1 MDTDVAVLAERRA
14 KLAKLR
20 EEHFVSERDITSAP
34 DITSVD
40 EYRAKFQAA
49 RKQSGQLEGGR
60 GQETDEH
67 RIFFAQGRRKTNNH
81 QPQPQPQ
88 SQSDLTFNP
97 LIAEAKQRRSRGVKT
112 ETLED
117 GEASHSYRSEATLE
131 NIDQSLTGNGDGK
144 FNTELEQVVEK
155 EKSSKFYRDGEYIS
169 PSPSDDPGYQSAANS
184 PNEFL
189 KRAKEGKEA
198 EERRSPKQN
207 QLLNIEAA
215 IDPLSVSLPET
226 FLKTVKK
233 DLSQSI
239 KSTTSTKSKVHYDP
253 RIFSAKK
260 RKQSVDPETEYF
272 HNMSKFY
279 GEMHARFPEY
289 EEPRKVSHER
299 PNTDTDTELLETIDL
314 TDPAHGKAV
323 DSYSLAD
330 TVSIK
335 TDLTDIAGDGE
346 REGEGGNRKL
356 RSLGESVILSVSSFG
371 SNMRENMRENISGRV
386 RERAGEDRVW
396 ARRTESPA
404 ECKICKHKRG
414 TSWWTIIGLLLVDLI
429 TLIILFYGY
438 NTLRQFH
445 EGKAVFDSVI
455 CFDFT
460 HCTALIRLRPNVGRE
475 ERPASPGPPG
485 QGGNPAAAQHQPDRG
500 TPAQRSQSGPAP
512 HHRDV
517 RR

>member
-1 MDTDVAVLAERRA
+1 METDVAVLAERRA

-20 EEHFVSERDITSAP
+20 EEHFVSGGDITSAP

-49 RKQSGQLEGGR
+49 RKASGQSEGGR
-60 GQETDEH
+60 GQETEDH
-67 RIFFAQGRRKTNNH
+67 RIFFAHGRRNNNK
-81 QPQPQPQ
+81 
-88 SQSDLTFNP
+88 QSDLTFNP
-97 LIAEAKQRRSRGVKT
+97 LIAEAKQRKSRGVKT

-117 GEASHSYRSEATLE
+117 GEVSLSSRSDDTLE
-131 NIDQSLTGNGDGK
+131 DIEQSLAGPGLGK
-144 FNTELEQVVEK
+144 FSRELEQIVEK

-169 PSPSDDPGYQSAANS
+169 PSPWDDPGYQSAANS

-189 KRAKEGKEA
+189 KRAKDGAEA
-198 EERRSPKQN
+198 EEWRTPKQK

-226 FLKTVKK
+226 FLKTVKA

-239 KSTTSTKSKVHYDP
+239 KSTASTKSKVHYDP

-260 RKQSVDPETEYF
+260 RKQSLDPEKEYF

-289 EEPRKVSHER
+289 EEPRAVGRER
-299 PNTDTDTELLETIDL
+299 PNTNTDTELLETIDL
-314 TDPAHGKAV
+314 TDGAHVKAG

-335 TDLTDIAGDGE
+335 TDLTDITGGGERE
-346 REGEGGNRKL
+346 REGENERGHRNLK
-356 RSLGESVILSVSSFG
+356 SLGESVILSVSSFG
-371 SNMRENMRENISGRV
+371 QNISGRV
-386 RERAGEDRVW
+386 RERLPASGVPEETVW
-396 ARRTESPA
+396 ARRSDSPPQVEV

-414 TSWWTIIGLLLVDLI
+414 TSWWTVMGLLIVDLV

-438 NTLRQFH
+438 NTLRQIQ
-445 EGKAVFDSVI
+445 EGKDCNLVLMSDG
-455 CFDFT
+455 
-460 HCTALIRLRPNVGRE
+460 LI
-475 ERPASPGPPG
+475 
-485 QGGNPAAAQHQPDRG
+485 
-500 TPAQRSQSGPAP
+500 
-512 HHRDV
+512 
-517 RR
+517 

>member
-1 MDTDVAVLAERRA
+1 METDVAVLAERRA

-20 EEHFVSERDITSAP
+20 EEHFVSGGDITSAP

-49 RKQSGQLEGGR
+49 RKQSGQSEGGR
-60 GQETDEH
+60 GQETEDH
-67 RIFFAQGRRKTNNH
+67 RIFFAHGRRNNNK
-81 QPQPQPQ
+81 
-88 SQSDLTFNP
+88 QSDLTFNP

-117 GEASHSYRSEATLE
+117 GEVSLSSRSDDTLE
-131 NIDQSLTGNGDGK
+131 DIEQSLAGPGLGK
-144 FNTELEQVVEK
+144 FSRELEQIVEK

-169 PSPSDDPGYQSAANS
+169 PSPWDDPGYQSAANS

-189 KRAKEGKEA
+189 KRAKEGAEA
-198 EERRSPKQN
+198 EEWRTPKQK

-226 FLKTVKK
+226 FLKTVKA

-239 KSTTSTKSKVHYDP
+239 KSTASTKSKVHYDP

-260 RKQSVDPETEYF
+260 RKQSLDPEKEYF

-289 EEPRKVSHER
+289 EEPRAVGRER
-299 PNTDTDTELLETIDL
+299 PNTNTDTELLETIDL
-314 TDPAHGKAV
+314 TDGAHVKAG

-335 TDLTDIAGDGE
+335 TDLTDITGGGERE
-346 REGEGGNRKL
+346 REGENERGHRNLK
-356 RSLGESVILSVSSFG
+356 SLGESVILSVSSFG
-371 SNMRENMRENISGRV
+371 QNISGRV
-386 RERAGEDRVW
+386 RERLPASGVPEETVW
-396 ARRTESPA
+396 ARRSDSPPQVEV

-414 TSWWTIIGLLLVDLI
+414 TSWWTVMGLLIVDLV

-445 EGKAVFDSVI
+445 EGKAEFE
-455 CFDFT
+455 F
-460 HCTALIRLRPNVGRE
+460 P
-475 ERPASPGPPG
+475 
-485 QGGNPAAAQHQPDRG
+485 
-500 TPAQRSQSGPAP
+500 
-512 HHRDV
+512 
-517 RR
+517 